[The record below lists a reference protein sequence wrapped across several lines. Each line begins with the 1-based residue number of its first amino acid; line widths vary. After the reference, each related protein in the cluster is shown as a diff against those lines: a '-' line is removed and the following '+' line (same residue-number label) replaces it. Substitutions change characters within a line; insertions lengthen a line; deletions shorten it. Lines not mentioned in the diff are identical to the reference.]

1 MIEEEEVVLVA
12 TKTIEEIITGMTTI
26 ATVKNLI
33 LEDGDNNKFL
43 SMASLATRVQPVA
56 VDINL
61 STLATEVCVEVLAA
75 KGIILNVLKLPILLL
90 QILFKQTEDRIKVV
104 SIKEVAN
111 HNRHTRLRKKHYAF
125 QCL

>member
-1 MIEEEEVVLVA
+1 MIEEEEEVA
-12 TKTIEEIITGMTTI
+12 SEATTTIEETITGTT
-26 ATVKNLI
+26 ATVKNLM
-33 LEDGDNNKFL
+33 LDGDNNKFL
-43 SMASLATRVQPVA
+43 SMASPVKRVHKVE

-61 STLATEVCVEVLAA
+61 NTLATEVCVEVLAA

>member
-111 HNRHTRLRKKHYAF
+111 HNRHTRLRKKDYAF